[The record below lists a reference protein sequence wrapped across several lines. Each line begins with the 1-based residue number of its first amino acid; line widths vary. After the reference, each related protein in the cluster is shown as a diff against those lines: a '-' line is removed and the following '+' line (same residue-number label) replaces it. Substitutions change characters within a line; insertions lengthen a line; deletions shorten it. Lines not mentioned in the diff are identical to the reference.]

1 MVKLTEIGVQ
11 LHIFQEVIHPAH
23 VPFQGKSK
31 AVILCLTCNLRPCGR
46 LLCNHHSTMVSSK
59 NHCIQMLKKL
69 NCFQILISAIFIGY
83 PLTIIL
89 SIIQIQH
96 GCNGIHTKTVHMTLL
111 DPEQSICDQEVLYLR
126 SAIIV
131 DLGSP
136 VRMLS
141 LSGICMLINC
151 SSVKIRQSMGILG
164 KMCRHPVQN
173 NPDFLSVKIIYQIFE
188 ILGCSI
194 AGSRRIIT
202 GDLISPGTVKGML
215 CNPHQLHMCIAHI
228 LHILGKLHRQFP
240 VIEKAFLILLCRRML
255 HPGARMYLID
265 RHGILSLVK
274 FLTILHPGGIFP
286 FVIPDIRDSGCR
298 SRS

>member
-136 VRMLS
+136 VRMFPL
-141 LSGICMLINC
+141 LRICIFKGSC
-151 SSVKIRQSMGILG
+151 AVKVSESVCIAW
-164 KMCRHPVQN
+164 KMCRYPVKDYAN
-173 NPDFLSVKIIYQIFE
+173 LILMEVIDHICEIF
-188 ILGCSI
+188 
-194 AGSRRIIT
+194 RRTIT
-202 GDLISPGTVKGML
+202 GGRSIISGHLISPGAVKWV
-215 CNPHQLHMCIAHI
+215 
-228 LHILGKLHRQFP
+228 F
-240 VIEKAFLILLCRRML
+240 
-255 HPGARMYLID
+255 
-265 RHGILSLVK
+265 
-274 FLTILHPGGIFP
+274 
-286 FVIPDIRDSGCR
+286 
-298 SRS
+298 